1 MKLVAT
7 LVEDASRT
15 PSDPPRDWNE
25 KNKRNGSNKEGVLYA
40 A

>member
-25 KNKRNGSNKEGVLYA
+25 KSKSER
-40 A
+40 